1 MRKISTLFL
10 ALMLSMLLLAGI
22 ASAHVVV
29 YPKDTIQGSY
39 EKFTVRVPTEKDTPT
54 VKVEIKVPAEVE
66 VSRTMPVPGW
76 KAEFTKD
83 ANGKIISIIWTAT
96 GEGLSS
102 TEFGEFDL
110 QGKVDKAAASLVW
123 KADQTYKDGSVVNWT
138 GDEKSDHPASVTK
151 VIPVPAN
158 ASVAPDGDMQ
168 TSTASTSKLPLYL
181 SIAAVILALLSLIL
195 TFIRKRI

>member
-1 MRKISTLFL
+1 MKKVATAGS
-10 ALMLSMLLLAGI
+10 ALIITMLLFAGI

-54 VKVEIKVPAEVE
+54 VKVELKVPAEVE

-110 QGKVDKAAASLVW
+110 QGQVDKAAASLVW

-138 GDEKSDHPASVTK
+138 GDEKSEHPASVTK
-151 VIPVPAN
+151 VNPAP
-158 ASVAPDGDMQ
+158 ADSSAAADGNKQ
-168 TSTASTSKLPLYL
+168 TSGTSKLPLYL

-195 TFIRKRI
+195 TFTRKRI

>member
-1 MRKISTLFL
+1 MRKIVTALSTL
-10 ALMLSMLLLAGI
+10 MITMLLFAGI

-29 YPKDTIQGSY
+29 YPTDTIQGSY
-39 EKFTVRVPTEKDTPT
+39 EKFTVRVPTEKDIPT

-83 ANGKIISIIWTAT
+83 ANGKIISIIWTAA

-110 QGKVDKAAASLVW
+110 QGKVDKAATSLVW

-151 VIPVPAN
+151 VNAVPAN
-158 ASVAPDGDMQ
+158 ATVAPDGDMQ
-168 TSTASTSKLPLYL
+168 TSTTGASQLPLYL
-181 SIAAVILALLSLIL
+181 SIAAVIIALLSLVIIF
-195 TFIRKRI
+195 TRK

>member
-1 MRKISTLFL
+1 MRKIVTAVS
-10 ALMLSMLLLAGI
+10 ALIITMLLFAGF

-151 VIPVPAN
+151 VNPVPAN
-158 ASVAPDGDMQ
+158 VSVAPDGDMQ
-168 TSTASTSKLPLYL
+168 TTTTSTSKLPLYL
-181 SIAAVILALLSLIL
+181 SIAAVIIALLSLIL